1 MSSAYL
7 LVSLEIIF
15 VPFSTGST
23 VFSTSSVV
31 TLFSSTFLLII
42 LVNKSAILLLSSTRL
57 SITFKLLF
65 WESELIS
72 TFFLSVFPIN
82 SVVKVESVA
91 IFLSSV
97 FFSLTKVVVLSLEI
111 FLISLA
117 LLFSIL
123 SAVEVDSTFLGVSC
137 TIELLLLLLFTLLSS
152 CALAVPPKNTN
163 VPIATDAI
171 PKLSFFIPYFT
182 IFLSILFLN
191 IFPPRFH
198 LKYMYLEFN

>member
-1 MSSAYL
+1 M

-31 TLFSSTFLLII
+31 TLFSSKFLLII
-42 LVNKSAILLLSSTRL
+42 FVSRLAISLLSSIRL
-57 SITFKLLF
+57 SRTFKLLF
-65 WESELIS
+65 EELEFVVTS
-72 TFFLSVFPIN
+72 FFSDFSFTV
-82 SVVKVESVA
+82 VVKVESVA
-91 IFLSSV
+91 TFLFSIL
-97 FFSLTKVVVLSLEI
+97 FSLTENFILSLEI
-111 FLISLA
+111 LLLSLA
-117 LLFSIL
+117 VLFSKL
-123 SAVEVDSTFLGVSC
+123 LVVSEVISNFLDFSC
-137 TIELLLLLLFTLLSS
+137 TVLPFSFRLFSS
-152 CALAVPPKNTN
+152 WALAEPPKNTN
-163 VPIATDAI
+163 VPIATDTI

>member
-7 LVSLEIIF
+7 LVSLEIIL
-15 VPFSTGST
+15 VPFSTGSI

-31 TLFSSTFLLII
+31 SLFSSTFLLII

-72 TFFLSVFPIN
+72 TFLLSVLPIN

-91 IFLSSV
+91 IFLFSV
-97 FFSLTKVVVLSLEI
+97 FFSLTEVVALPVEILS
-111 FLISLA
+111 

-123 SAVEVDSTFLGVSC
+123 TAVEVDSTFLGVSC
-137 TIELLLLLLFTLLSS
+137 TIELLLLLLLLLFTLPSS
-152 CALAVPPKNTN
+152 CALADPPKNTN
-163 VPIATDAI
+163 APIATDTI
-171 PKLSFFIPYFT
+171 PKLNFFIPYFT

-198 LKYMYLEFN
+198 LKYM

>member
-23 VFSTSSVV
+23 VFSTSLVV

-72 TFFLSVFPIN
+72 TFFLSFFPIN

-137 TIELLLLLLFTLLSS
+137 TIELLLFTLLSS

-191 IFPPRFH
+191 IFPPRYH

>member
-72 TFFLSVFPIN
+72 TFFLSFFPIN

-117 LLFSIL
+117 LLFLIL

-137 TIELLLLLLFTLLSS
+137 TIELLLLFTLLSS

-191 IFPPRFH
+191 IFPPRYH

>member
-7 LVSLEIIF
+7 LVSLEIIL
-15 VPFSTGST
+15 VPFSTGSI

-31 TLFSSTFLLII
+31 SLFSSTFLLII

-72 TFFLSVFPIN
+72 TFLLSVLPIN

-91 IFLSSV
+91 IFLFSV
-97 FFSLTKVVVLSLEI
+97 FFSLTEVVALPVEILS
-111 FLISLA
+111 

-123 SAVEVDSTFLGVSC
+123 TAVEVDSTFLGVSC
-137 TIELLLLLLFTLLSS
+137 TIELLLFLLLFTLPSS
-152 CALAVPPKNTN
+152 CALADPPKNTN
-163 VPIATDAI
+163 APIATDTI
-171 PKLSFFIPYFT
+171 PKLNFFIPYFT

-198 LKYMYLEFN
+198 LKYM